1 MTDSCDYA
9 KLSNTPCGKLLYAR
23 HTGRKNIKE
32 LHGDLKCIF
41 LWRARLLEEK
51 DNVFTICFHHEQFL
65 GRYLR
70 ERQRQRQ
77 RQRQTERDW
86 SCPVNTHG
94 VAEHSRASNAK
105 GKLKKVL
112 NVYKDN
118 ISAAYYLSDI

>member
-51 DNVFTICFHHEQFL
+51 DNVFTICFHHEQFF
-65 GRYLR
+65 GKVFKRETETETETDR
-70 ERQRQRQ
+70 ER
-77 RQRQTERDW
+77 EI
-86 SCPVNTHG
+86 G
-94 VAEHSRASNAK
+94 VAQLIPMGLLNTAV
-105 GKLKKVL
+105 LQMQKV
-112 NVYKDN
+112 N
-118 ISAAYYLSDI
+118 

>member
-1 MTDSCDYA
+1 MCSRFVSTMS
-9 KLSNTPCGKLLYAR
+9 S
-23 HTGRKNIKE
+23 
-32 LHGDLKCIF
+32 
-41 LWRARLLEEK
+41 
-51 DNVFTICFHHEQFL
+51 FL

-70 ERQRQRQ
+70 ERDRDRDRDRDRQR
-77 RQRQTERDW
+77 ERDW

>member
-9 KLSNTPCGKLLYAR
+9 KLSNTPCGKLLYTR

-32 LHGDLKCIF
+32 THGDLKCIF

-51 DNVFTICFHHEQFL
+51 DNVFTICFHHEQFF
-65 GRYLR
+65 GKVFKR
-70 ERQRQRQ
+70 ETETETETDR
-77 RQRQTERDW
+77 ERDW

>member
-1 MTDSCDYA
+1 MCSRFVSTMS
-9 KLSNTPCGKLLYAR
+9 S
-23 HTGRKNIKE
+23 
-32 LHGDLKCIF
+32 
-41 LWRARLLEEK
+41 
-51 DNVFTICFHHEQFL
+51 FL

-70 ERQRQRQ
+70 ERQRQ

>member
-9 KLSNTPCGKLLYAR
+9 KLSNKPCGKLLYTR

-32 LHGDLKCIF
+32 THGDLKCIF

-51 DNVFTICFHHEQFL
+51 DNVFTICFHHEQFF
-65 GRYLR
+65 GKVFKR
-70 ERQRQRQ
+70 ETETERETDR
-77 RQRQTERDW
+77 ERDW